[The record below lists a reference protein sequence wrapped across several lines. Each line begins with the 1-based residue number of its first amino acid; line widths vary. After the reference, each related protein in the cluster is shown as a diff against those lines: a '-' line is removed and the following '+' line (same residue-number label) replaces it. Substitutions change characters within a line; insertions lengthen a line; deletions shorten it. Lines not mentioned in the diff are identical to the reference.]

1 MSIESLF
8 SKTIVKS
15 LLKWKDDFRGP
26 FRVCAGGVCKEIL
39 EDEAEKLELIHTT
52 SECFDSD
59 ITANCVRADMNQLP
73 YLSGSINLLVMPL
86 TLEMCAAP
94 ERVMREAERVLA
106 DNGRLVLFGIN
117 PWSHWSLLRRISGG
131 SDDLA
136 RRQQRISRRRVKEWL
151 LLLGFDIERQTSLL
165 YSLPH
170 EPFESA
176 PEERRIDKIGRQ
188 LLPGCGILY
197 GLQAI
202 KRVTPLMPT
211 KAPLRQINIANA
223 EATGYLQTQMK
234 SAQKEL

>member
-8 SKTIVKS
+8 SKTIAKS

-26 FRVCAGGVCKEIL
+26 FRVCVGGVCSGVL
-39 EDEAEKLELIHTT
+39 EEKIQNFELIHTA
-52 SECFDSD
+52 SDSFEGGSD
-59 ITANCVRADMNQLP
+59 TGCVRADLNQLP
-73 YLSGSINLLVMPL
+73 YLNGSINLMIMPL
-86 TLEMCAAP
+86 TLELCASP

-106 DNGRLVLFGIN
+106 DDGRLVLYGIN

-170 EPFESA
+170 EPFDTQH
-176 PEERRIDKIGRQ
+176 EERRIDRIGRQ

-202 KRVTPLMPT
+202 KRVTPLTPT
-211 KAPLRQINIANA
+211 KTPLRHIRIANA
-223 EATGYLQTQMK
+223 EAAGYLQSQLRDATK
-234 SAQKEL
+234 KP